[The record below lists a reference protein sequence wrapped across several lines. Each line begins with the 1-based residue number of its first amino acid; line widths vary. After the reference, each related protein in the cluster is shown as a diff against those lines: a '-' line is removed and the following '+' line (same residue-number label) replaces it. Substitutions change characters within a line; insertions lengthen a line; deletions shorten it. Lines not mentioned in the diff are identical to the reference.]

1 MSDSDASGA
10 SHYGWLEL
18 ISDELRIIQE
28 QETEKG
34 HVHVTE
40 VRLRMNQLRQVR

>member
-18 ISDELRIIQE
+18 MSNELRIIQE
-28 QETEKG
+28 QETEKD
-34 HVHVTE
+34 HVHMIE
-40 VRLRMNQLRQVR
+40 VRLRMNQLRRIR

>member
-10 SHYGWLEL
+10 SRYGWREL
-18 ISDELRIIQE
+18 ISDEPQLIQE
-28 QETEKG
+28 QETEKD
-34 HVHVTE
+34 HVHMIE